1 MGSATG
7 LQKAYTFSFACPK
20 EKVSKRKGTGSVYG
34 ATPVLPFADGAQTR
48 YAQTIAPY
56 LRLTVPTL
64 THLRLCPRAAR
75 WRRCAVIMKGTH
87 VTLYP
92 HILHSNSLPALH
104 THILYPMYTSYTQYT
119 HAVLP
124 CRRSPGLTVGA

>member
-20 EKVSKRKGTGSVYG
+20 EKVSKRKGPGSVYG

-75 WRRCAVIMKGTH
+75 WRRCAMIMIGMH
-87 VTLYP
+87 IIFYFYIP
-92 HILHSNSLPALH
+92 HFMHASHNQYLHLIFN
-104 THILYPMYTSYTQYT
+104 THILQPIPILHP
-119 HAVLP
+119 HAAGLP
-124 CRRSPGLTVGA
+124 ASL